1 MKCIILIGSSQ
12 CCSVNPPNAV
22 YLQNITHSHIRKL
35 SEFLGIY
42 SQCTHTRSIQ
52 TERDDDVIVRFPIN
66 REPSLRINLR
76 HIWLHRAFA
85 RFAEFQPYMGN
96 PVHPALHYRC
106 IVTPNS
112 YHAPC
117 RPTRGA
123 PGSRCLLGT
132 NEKCPPC

>member
-1 MKCIILIGSSQ
+1 MYNTNRILSMLQCKPTKCGLFTKHYS
-12 CCSVNPPNAV
+12 
-22 YLQNITHSHIRKL
+22 LTHSQIIRISGYIFTMHPHSL
-35 SEFLGIY
+35 Y
-42 SQCTHTRSIQ
+42 TNR